1 METPDCFG
9 QGSHA
14 HDLPSLTRLV
24 IPLARFRRGLF
35 RPGGTPSF
43 RFSPDAPKQPRTEV
57 PRPRQTN
64 RCRGRTLSC
73 SGLQTYY
80 YYLDGDGLGKKRTET
95 RLVDSNE
102 CHLGFLYIQRLS
114 FFTLR
119 DGREGCI
126 ECSCLA
132 PDDAKDNAIPG

>member
-73 SGLQTYY
+73 SGLRTYY
-80 YYLDGDGLGKKRTET
+80 YYLDGDGLGKKRTEV
-95 RLVDSNE
+95 RLQGPDMAACSI
-102 CHLGFLYIQRLS
+102 LRLPGRS
-114 FFTLR
+114 L
-119 DGREGCI
+119 REG
-126 ECSCLA
+126 SCLRQGWHKIA
-132 PDDAKDNAIPG
+132 RWLNPPYQAYCDC